1 MLLGNICRTEEITK
15 IQMREMNSE
24 KELGGILRNQK
35 WKILQKMKDD
45 PIKDR
50 KKDNKK
56 GFTQHIKGGN
66 VSFVEQFRSQENSHM
81 ILTSLKKGK
90 MVNERKYMKQ
100 EPRKKV
106 HELRKYIKHP
116 KNLLII
122 S

>member
-45 PIKDR
+45 PMKDR

-56 GFTQHIKGGN
+56 GFTQDIKGGN
-66 VSFVEQFRSQENSHM
+66 VSFVEQLRSQENSHM

-116 KNLLII
+116 KNLLMI

>member
-1 MLLGNICRTEEITK
+1 MCNVVEKIKPDNIRDVLLRKGVEMLLGNICQTEEITK

-56 GFTQHIKGGN
+56 GFT
-66 VSFVEQFRSQENSHM
+66 
-81 ILTSLKKGK
+81 
-90 MVNERKYMKQ
+90 
-100 EPRKKV
+100 
-106 HELRKYIKHP
+106 
-116 KNLLII
+116 
-122 S
+122 

>member
-1 MLLGNICRTEEITK
+1 MYESLLLCNVVEKTKPDNIRDVLLRKWVEMLLGNICRTEEITK

-56 GFTQHIKGGN
+56 GFT
-66 VSFVEQFRSQENSHM
+66 
-81 ILTSLKKGK
+81 
-90 MVNERKYMKQ
+90 
-100 EPRKKV
+100 
-106 HELRKYIKHP
+106 
-116 KNLLII
+116 
-122 S
+122 

>member
-1 MLLGNICRTEEITK
+1 
-15 IQMREMNSE
+15 
-24 KELGGILRNQK
+24 
-35 WKILQKMKDD
+35 
-45 PIKDR
+45 
-50 KKDNKK
+50 
-56 GFTQHIKGGN
+56 
-66 VSFVEQFRSQENSHM
+66 M

-116 KNLLII
+116 QNLLMI